1 MFESERYEVIVI
13 GAGHAGI
20 EAALAA
26 ARLGCKTLL
35 ATLSLENLA
44 MMPCN
49 PSIGGPAKGHLV
61 REIDALGGEMGLA
74 ADHTCIQVRHSAHR
88 LTKKFIKPT

>member
-1 MFESERYEVIVI
+1 MFVAGKYEVIVI

-35 ATLSLENLA
+35 TTLSLENFWCGKL
-44 MMPCN
+44 
-49 PSIGGPAKGHLV
+49 
-61 REIDALGGEMGLA
+61 
-74 ADHTCIQVRHSAHR
+74 THSAAKWE
-88 LTKKFIKPT
+88 LSQMKLAYNFAL